1 MRFRRNAGGFTLLE
15 MLIALSILMTGVLS
29 TVYLVSR
36 GIAVTND
43 TESTQQALAL
53 AQQRMEA
60 LRSGAYAALVNEP
73 RAAVAGWTNFDRQVT
88 VGATPVPPP
97 ATNAQIRQV
106 VVTVFWPT
114 TGGEQN
120 LSLTTYVCDVVNN

>member
-1 MRFRRNAGGFTLLE
+1 MNSFRRERGFTLLE
-15 MLIALSILMTGVLS
+15 ILIALILLMMGVLS
-29 TVYLVSR
+29 TVYLVSQ

-43 TESTQQALAL
+43 TESTEQALAL

-60 LRSGAYAALVNEP
+60 LRSGAFAAIVNEP
-73 RAAVAGWTNFDRQVT
+73 RAAVAGWVNFDRQVA
-88 VGATPVPPP
+88 VSATPVPPP

-120 LSLTTYVCDVVNN
+120 LSITTYITNVVNN

>member
-1 MRFRRNAGGFTLLE
+1 MSLRRNAGGFTLLE
-15 MLIALSILMTGVLS
+15 MLIALGILMIGVLS

-43 TESTQQALAL
+43 TESVQQAVAL

-60 LRSGAYAALVNEP
+60 LRSGAYAAIVNEP
-73 RAAVAGWTNFDRQVT
+73 RAAVAGWVNFDRQV
-88 VGATPVPPP
+88 VVAQP
-97 ATNAQIRQV
+97 AGTGVSNQIRQV
-106 VVTVFWPT
+106 TVTVFWPT

-120 LSLTTYVCDVVNN
+120 LSLTTYVCNVVNN